1 MPLAELDA
9 IANAFAQTTTD
20 TVFVT
25 EDSSAS
31 GKTLREL
38 DLRNRTGATVTAAV
52 RDGNTEI
59 NLGPDFKIEI
69 DDILILLG
77 KPEQIDHAV
86 EYLTGKE
93 SSKG

>member
-1 MPLAELDA
+1 MY
-9 IANAFAQTTTD
+9 AQTTTD
-20 TVFVT
+20 TVFVG

-38 DLRNRTGATVTAAV
+38 DLRNRTGVTVTAAV

-59 NLGPDFKIEI
+59 NLGPDFKIQS

-77 KPEQIDHAV
+77 KPEQIDRAV
-86 EYLTGKE
+86 EHLTGKE
-93 SSKG
+93 SSEG